1 MCPGLYPSL
10 WNVFFPEM
18 FSLLFL
24 FIFSVLPLLFFPPS
38 SPLSSCV
45 GSFQEMLHHHWCWCK
60 HCWHWQSN
68 ICPGVLGFITFN
80 SLGSRWCCH
89 AVSFAIQRIDGSAS
103 EAYGKGIMSAEPKLH
118 HALYSAWHIVHND
131 GVSSCSK
138 ASFGPR
144 LHRVHCFWWGF
155 LMSYETSSGMGLA
168 GNSFCK

>member
-10 WNVFFPEM
+10 RNVFFPEM

-60 HCWHWQSN
+60 HCWHWRSN
-68 ICPGVLGFITFN
+68 ICPGVLRFITFK
-80 SLGSRWCCH
+80 SLGSHRCCH

-118 HALYSAWHIVHND
+118 MLCIVP
-131 GVSSCSK
+131 GTLFTTMVSVPVPK
-138 ASFGPR
+138 HHLGPVC
-144 LHRVHCFWWGF
+144 RVHCFWWVF
-155 LMSYETSSGMGLA
+155 
-168 GNSFCK
+168 